1 MFEFENFKKGT
12 VALMDAVVAATQRG
26 ATTIIGMGKKIIL
39 NNLIC
44 KMSKALLQNGHEN
57 VQKCF
62 VFKVEVT
69 QQHVQPS
76 LEQKTKSAM
85 FLQEVAP
92 V

>member
-26 ATTIIGMGKKIIL
+26 ATTIIGMEKKIIL
-39 NNLIC
+39 NLIC
-44 KMSKALLQNGHEN
+44 KMSKALLQYGPEN
-57 VQKCF
+57 VQKLS
-62 VFKVEVT
+62 FKVEVIR
-69 QQHVQPS
+69 QHVQPN

-85 FLQEVAP
+85 FLQEVEP

>member
-26 ATTIIGMGKKIIL
+26 ATTIIGREKKIIL
-39 NNLIC
+39 NLIC
-44 KMSKALLQNGHEN
+44 KMAKALLQYGPEN
-57 VQKCF
+57 VQKLS
-62 VFKVEVT
+62 FKVEVIR
-69 QQHVQPS
+69 QHVQPS

-85 FLQEVAP
+85 FLQEVEP

>member
-44 KMSKALLQNGHEN
+44 KMSKALLQYGPEN
-57 VQKCF
+57 VQKLS
-62 VFKVEVT
+62 FKVEVIR
-69 QQHVQPS
+69 QHVQPS

-85 FLQEVAP
+85 FLQEVEL